1 MGTTKEGKGSA
12 VSGIRGMGKC
22 RGIATAEALVALV
35 IVVAAIALAAY
46 SYFGVSAPTATTS
59 TTIPTA
65 TASTTITILT
75 GPESAY
81 DVNAS
86 YLPAGSPT
94 YAASAAK
101 LTISKIAVPQSANGS
116 ILLAYSSLLKNTS
129 AISGNDVAIS
139 VAAAVYT
146 FDSSAHAS
154 QEYSFLYNSTKPPSI
169 NEQFQVPGTGDQS
182 IGFAIPAT
190 SSKKTFIVFV
200 QYKNVFIRVTTLENA
215 GSNSTALVIG
225 VAQKLLAS
233 VQPYAS

>member
-46 SYFGVSAPTATTS
+46 SYFGVSAPTATTT

-129 AISGNDVAIS
+129 AISGNDVVQERVHQGDNARERRVQLHRAGYRS
-139 VAAAVYT
+139 GSETPCERAAVRLIIQR
-146 FDSSAHAS
+146 D
-154 QEYSFLYNSTKPPSI
+154 
-169 NEQFQVPGTGDQS
+169 V
-182 IGFAIPAT
+182 
-190 SSKKTFIVFV
+190 
-200 QYKNVFIRVTTLENA
+200 
-215 GSNSTALVIG
+215 
-225 VAQKLLAS
+225 
-233 VQPYAS
+233 